1 MLHHAHSIDG
11 WNDTTGS
18 KLHEHLA
25 VFNDLLLNRHTAA
38 HRIQLTI
45 RERAMIA
52 RRNVVALA
60 HGSSL

>member
-1 MLHHAHSIDG
+1 MSLFLAMLDEESNSLED
-11 WNDTTGS
+11 
-18 KLHEHLA
+18 EHLA